1 MTQPFFLPA
10 RMIAQISLTS
20 RLGSI
25 IRREPFISSCQAT
38 FMPIELSPGDDV

>member
-1 MTQPFFLPA
+1 
-10 RMIAQISLTS
+10 MIAQISLTS

-25 IRREPFISSCQAT
+25 VTVPPFMSAWYAM